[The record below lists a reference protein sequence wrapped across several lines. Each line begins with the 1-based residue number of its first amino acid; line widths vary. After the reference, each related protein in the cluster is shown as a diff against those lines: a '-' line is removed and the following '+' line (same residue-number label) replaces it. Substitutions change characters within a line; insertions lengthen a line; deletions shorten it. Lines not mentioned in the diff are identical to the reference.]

1 MTFNGCGDYQ
11 TTIGREIVLE
21 GIGVHGGKQV
31 SLVLH
36 PAAANSGYNFYLKTP
51 SGTLNHVPGDFR
63 FVNNVT
69 LCTVLTSAT
78 GATVATVEHLL
89 AALRGMSVDNV
100 DIEVDSTEIPIMDG
114 SSQPFVD
121 AIDKAGVRQLPE
133 PRKYIRVL
141 RPVRVEEGDMVAE
154 FTPYQGF
161 KVDVEI
167 DFDTPVIGRQRMCID
182 ITPSNFRN
190 ELCRARTF
198 GFMRDVKKLWACG
211 RALGASLENTVAL
224 GDDQIMNPE
233 GLRFK
238 DEFAR
243 HKALDA
249 VGDLS
254 LAGAPILGAFRSV
267 RGGHKLNSM
276 MLHALFA
283 AKSAWDVVETATARP
298 RYREV
303 VGHADIGFGI
313 PQPAFA
319 PQKA

>member
-1 MTFNGCGDYQ
+1 MSFNGWGDYQ
-11 TTIGREIVLE
+11 TTIGREIVLQ
-21 GIGVHGGKQV
+21 GIGVHGGKEV

-36 PAAANSGYNFYLKTP
+36 PATANSGYNFYLKAQNG
-51 SGTLNHVPGDFR
+51 SLNHIPGDFR

-69 LCTVLTSAT
+69 LCTILAGAN

-89 AALRGMSVDNV
+89 AALRGMGVDNV
-100 DIEVDSTEIPIMDG
+100 DIEVDSAEIPIMDG
-114 SSQPFVD
+114 SSEPFVK
-121 AIDKAGVRQLPE
+121 AIDMAGVRNLAE
-133 PRKYIRVL
+133 PRKYIRVT
-141 RPVRVEEGDMVAE
+141 RPVRIEEGDMVAE
-154 FTPYQGF
+154 FTPYNGF

-167 DFDTPVIGRQRMCID
+167 DFDTPVIGRQRMAID
-182 ITPSNFRN
+182 VTPANFRR

-211 RALGASLENTVAL
+211 RALGASLENTVAV
-224 GDDQIMNPE
+224 GDDRVMNPE
-233 GLRFK
+233 GLRFS

-254 LAGAPILGAFRSV
+254 LAGAPILGAFRSI

-283 AKSAWDVVETATARP
+283 AKSSWEIVETVRKP
-298 RYREV
+298 RFADAI
-303 VGHADIGFGI
+303 GHAEIGFGI

-319 PQKA
+319 PPKA

>member
-1 MTFNGCGDYQ
+1 
-11 TTIGREIVLE
+11 
-21 GIGVHGGKQV
+21 
-31 SLVLH
+31 
-36 PAAANSGYNFYLKTP
+36 
-51 SGTLNHVPGDFR
+51 FR
-63 FVNNVT
+63 
-69 LCTVLTSAT
+69 
-78 GATVATVEHLL
+78 
-89 AALRGMSVDNV
+89 R
-100 DIEVDSTEIPIMDG
+100 
-114 SSQPFVD
+114 
-121 AIDKAGVRQLPE
+121 
-133 PRKYIRVL
+133 
-141 RPVRVEEGDMVAE
+141 
-154 FTPYQGF
+154 
-161 KVDVEI
+161 
-167 DFDTPVIGRQRMCID
+167 
-182 ITPSNFRN
+182 

-211 RALGASLENTVAL
+211 RALGASLDNTVAV
-224 GDDQIMNPE
+224 GEDRIMNPE

-298 RYREV
+298 RNREV

>member
-1 MTFNGCGDYQ
+1 MSFIGLGDYQ

-21 GIGVHGGKQV
+21 GIGVHSGKPV

-36 PAAANSGYNFYLKTP
+36 PASANSGYNFYLKTP
-51 SGTLNHVPGDFR
+51 AGELRHIPGDFR

-69 LCTVLTSAT
+69 LCTVLSGAD

-89 AALRGMSVDNV
+89 AALRGIGVDNV
-100 DIEVDSTEIPIMDG
+100 DVEIDSTEIPIMDG
-114 SSQPFVD
+114 SSEPFVN
-121 AIDKAGVRQLPE
+121 AIDMAGVRQLPE
-133 PRKYIRVL
+133 PRQYIRVL

-154 FTPYQGF
+154 FTPYNGF
-161 KVDVEI
+161 KVDIEI
-167 DFDTPVIGRQRMCID
+167 DFETPVIGRQRMSID
-182 ITPSNFRN
+182 VTPANFRR

-211 RALGASLENTVAL
+211 RALGASLENTIAV
-224 GDDQIMNPE
+224 GDDEIMNPE
-233 GLRFK
+233 GLRYK

-267 RGGHKLNSM
+267 KGGHKLNWM
-276 MLHALFA
+276 MLNALFA
-283 AKSAWDVVETATARP
+283 AKSAWDVVETAARP
-298 RYREV
+298 RQREF
-303 VGHADIGFGI
+303 GHAAIGFGI

-319 PQKA
+319 PPQA